1 MKKIELCK
9 IYVDAQ
15 MKKVITN
22 VLDSGRYIKGEQNK
36 KFESEFAELCSVK
49 HGVTV
54 NSGTAALLLS
64 LIALGIKKD
73 DEVILPS
80 HTFIA
85 TASVVLHLRAKP
97 VFVDIDPETYTLS
110 IDDVKK
116 KITKKT
122 KAIIPVHLYGHP
134 VDMDR
139 IVEVAEENNLKII
152 EDACQAHG
160 AIYKGKKIGGIG
172 DIGCFS
178 FFPSKV
184 MTVCGDGGMVTTN
197 NKEIAEKIGMLRD
210 QGRKKGEKYSH
221 ELLGFNFRLSEL
233 HAAIGRV
240 QLKHLPDFIEKRR
253 KIAKKYNK
261 EFKDMES
268 IVTPKEKNWAKHV
281 YYVYTIRVKK
291 RDEIVK
297 YLNDKGIATG
307 IYYPIPVHKQPCVAK
322 IVKPCILR
330 ETEKCAKEVL
340 SLPMHPTLKDED
352 IKYIVENVKKF
363 KY

>member
-1 MKKIELCK
+1 MKKISLCK
-9 IYVDAQ
+9 IYVDDL
-15 MKKVITN
+15 MKEAAVN
-22 VLDSGRYIKGEQNK
+22 VLDSGGYIKGEQNK
-36 KFESEFAELCSVK
+36 KLESGFAELCSVK

-54 NSGTAALLLS
+54 NSGTAALMLS

-73 DEVILPS
+73 DEVIVPS

-85 TASVVLHLRAKP
+85 TASVVLHLGAKP

-110 IDDVKK
+110 VDDVKK

-134 VDMDR
+134 ADMDR
-139 IVEVAEENNLKII
+139 IMEIAEENDLKVI

-160 AIYKGKKIGGIG
+160 AIYKGKNIGGIG

-253 KIAKKYNK
+253 KIAKRYNEGVK
-261 EFKDMES
+261 GMKNVM
-268 IVTPKEKNWAKHV
+268 TPKEKTWARHV

-291 RDEIVK
+291 RDELVA
-297 YLNDKGIATG
+297 YLNNKGVATG
-307 IYYPIPVHKQPCVAK
+307 IYYPVPVHKQPCITK
-322 IVKPCILR
+322 IIKPCVLR

-340 SLPMHPTLKDED
+340 SLPMHPMLKDED
-352 IKYIVENVKKF
+352 IEYIVENVKKF